1 MPNASGTS
9 SSKSASDPEDVEG
22 LSRDVLALLAQIT
35 HQFESQQHEGWQW
48 ILAQSPN
55 TQVAD
60 VLQDATSAMLRVL
73 DAIGRMEPVNGI
85 TIATQ
90 FAIPKGTVS
99 KVTRRLVAKKL
110 VTTESLPN
118 NRKEIRFR
126 LTPLGR
132 DVYLFHRAFDER
144 MERGFLQFLQR
155 YEASDLNVLVR
166 VLRDA
171 AHASF
176 LHPEQLPQ

>member
-1 MPNASGTS
+1 VPNASDRAA
-9 SSKSASDPEDVEG
+9 SKSVSEPEDPQDSEG
-22 LSRDVLALLAQIT
+22 LSREVLALVAQIT

-48 ILAQSPN
+48 IVAQSPN
-55 TQVAD
+55 AQVAD
-60 VLQDATSAMLRVL
+60 VLQDSTSTMLRVL
-73 DAIGRMEPVNGI
+73 DAIGRLEPVNGI
-85 TIATQ
+85 TIASQ

-110 VTTESLPN
+110 VITESLPN
-118 NRKEIRFR
+118 NRKEVLFR

-132 DVYLFHRAFDER
+132 DVYTFHRAFDER

-155 YEASDLNVLVR
+155 YDASELRILVR

-176 LHPEQLPQ
+176 LTP